1 MLTLTAQL
9 ASAEQQASSWIARRL
24 LSGRELKGRSE
35 ALGSALS
42 SARGQPCLR
51 SA

>member
-9 ASAEQQASSWIARRL
+9 ASAKQQASSWIACRL
-24 LSGRELKGRSE
+24 LSGTEPKGKSE

-42 SARGQPCLR
+42 SAHGQPCLR